1 MLNTPKYSGEPTP
14 QALASGLATL
24 GRYGDE
30 FMVHAAEGET
40 VIPPEIFEAN
50 PQLKADLFRQMAM
63 MGIKDPNR
71 YVVGNSLNSINPL
84 TGQPEFFFKKI
95 FKSIKKVFKK
105 ALPIIAPILGNLIL
119 PGIGGILASGLVT
132 KLQGGSWGD
141 VLKGAAIGWA
151 TQGLTSGIGG
161 AMSAAPGQGFSGFT
175 SGLTKGLSAP
185 FTAASNLFS
194 SGPANPFSQGI
205 FGSSRALAGAGM
217 FGKTL
222 TPQYNPLAGSGGIT
236 TVGPQVG
243 AVTSGAGPV
252 TSAAG
257 QPVGAFN
264 IENSDFGAA
273 GSIPDFGAPTASS
286 FGDGFNIEDPT
297 GGGNVKLQTFSPP
310 PAQINPQVSAASG
323 DGFVIDGNEQV
334 PAGSIP
340 EISASP
346 ASTDQ
351 DLLASF
357 DANTEGPRYGLEPA
371 TEPPRLVDRTVDYA
385 GKKLQQGVDYFDP
398 TPEAAMERAVGRY
411 KNALKFQND
420 ALIANDQA
428 PLTVTQS
435 NALYKKMVLDPGP
448 ESLISRSMPLIAA
461 AGAGYAAYDAY
472 SEEEAAFNAKPNK
485 PALETIAYDKWRE
498 VKDKDSPEA
507 QEYFKVWNGPAYITR
522 KQYEKQTGGPS
533 IWQDWRFLPEESESY
548 AGYDQTMGKT
558 VGLLPADLRKNRV
571 PSGGIRAAM
580 GGEVVGP
587 GTGTSDSIPARL
599 SDGEFVMTAD
609 AVRNA
614 GGGSR
619 DLGAARMYDM
629 MRRFEGGVA

>member
-105 ALPIIAPILGNLIL
+105 ALPIIAPIIGNLIA
-119 PGIGGILASGLVT
+119 PGIGGIIASGLVT
-132 KLQGGSWGD
+132 KMQGGSWGD

-151 TQGLTSGIGG
+151 TQGLTGGISG

-175 SGLTKGLSAP
+175 SGLTQGLSAP

-205 FGSSRALAGAGM
+205 FGSSKALAGAGI

-222 TPQYNPLAGSGGIT
+222 SPQYNPTAGTSGIT
-236 TVGPQVG
+236 AAGQQVG
-243 AVTSGAGPV
+243 AV

-257 QPVGAFN
+257 QPVGAPVSAAGQPVGAVTSAPALADGMTASGDFSGSLSDIGGTDLSPGYDAVKLQTFRPPPAQINPQVSAASGDAFN

-273 GSIPDFGAPTASS
+273 GSIPETVPT
-286 FGDGFNIEDPT
+286 
-297 GGGNVKLQTFSPP
+297 
-310 PAQINPQVSAASG
+310 VST
-323 DGFVIDGNEQV
+323 E
-334 PAGSIP
+334 
-340 EISASP
+340 
-346 ASTDQ
+346 Q

-357 DANTEGPRYGLEPA
+357 DANTDDPSYGFEPD
-371 TEPPRLVDRTVDYA
+371 TDPPGFAARTA
-385 GKKLQQGVDYFDP
+385 EQLKTYFDP
-398 TPEAAMERAVGRY
+398 TEEAAGLKRVER
-411 KNALKFQND
+411 LKDFQKKIVAD
-420 ALIANDQA
+420 RVLSHPTE
-428 PLTVTQS
+428 PLTSTQIS
-435 NALYKKMVLDPGP
+435 TESAKWLKDNPVPG
-448 ESLISRSMPLIAA
+448 LLSRSAPLIAA
-461 AGAGYAAYDAY
+461 TGIAGVGLAAAAGAF
-472 SEEEAAFNAKPNK
+472 SEEEEEFNANPNK
-485 PALETIAYDKWRE
+485 SDKEIEAYEKWGQIPDKN
-498 VKDKDSPEA
+498 SLEA
-507 QEYFKVWNGPAYITR
+507 QKQFGIWNMKPYVTR
-522 KQYEKQTGGPS
+522 SQFEAQTGGRSARP
-533 IWQDWRFLPEESESY
+533 DWRFLPESNV
-548 AGYDQTMGKT
+548 MG
-558 VGLLPADLRKNRV
+558 V
-571 PSGGIRAAM
+571 AM

-599 SDGEFVMTAD
+599 SDGEFVMTAN
-609 AVRNA
+609 AVQNA
-614 GGGSR
+614 GGGNR

>member
-50 PQLKADLFRQMAM
+50 PQLRADLFRQMAM

-71 YVVGNSLNSINPL
+71 YVVGNSLISINPL

-95 FKSIKKVFKK
+95 FKSVKKVFKK
-105 ALPIIAPILGNLIL
+105 ALPIIAPIIGNLIA
-119 PGIGGILASGLVT
+119 PGIGGIIASGLVT
-132 KLQGGSWGD
+132 KMQGGSWGD

-161 AMSAAPGQGFSGFT
+161 AMSAAPGQGFSGFA
-175 SGLTKGLSAP
+175 SGLSKGLTAP
-185 FTAASNLFS
+185 FSAASNLFS

-205 FGSSRALAGAGM
+205 FGSSKALAGAGI

-236 TVGPQVG
+236 ATSVPVAAQQV
-243 AVTSGAGPV
+243 ATSVPV
-252 TSAAG
+252 AA
-257 QPVGAFN
+257 QQVAAPVSDYTPAFN
-264 IENSDFGAA
+264 IENPA
-273 GSIPDFGAPTASS
+273 GSIPDMGAPTVSS
-286 FGDGFNIEDPT
+286 LGDGFVID
-297 GGGNVKLQTFSPP
+297 GNEVPVDLQTFSRP
-310 PAQINPQVSAASG
+310 PAQINQQVSAASG

-340 EISASP
+340 ETVP
-346 ASTDQ
+346 TVSTRQ
-351 DLLASF
+351 ELLASY
-357 DANTEGPRYGLEPA
+357 DANTEGPGYDFEPD
-371 TEPPRLVDRTVDYA
+371 TEPPGFVDRTA
-385 GKKLQQGVDYFDP
+385 KQIKTYFDP
-398 TPEAAMERAVGRY
+398 TEEAAGLKRVER
-411 KNALKFQND
+411 LKDFQ
-420 ALIANDQA
+420 
-428 PLTVTQS
+428 
-435 NALYKKMVLDPGP
+435 KKLVADRVLSHPTEPFTSKEISTESAKWLKDNPMPG
-448 ESLISRSMPLIAA
+448 LLSRSAPLIAA
-461 AGAGYAAYDAY
+461 TGIAGVGLAAAAGAF
-472 SEEEAAFNAKPNK
+472 SEEE
-485 PALETIAYDKWRE
+485 EAYKANPSKSDKEIEAYEKWGQIP
-498 VKDKDSPEA
+498 DKNSLEA
-507 QEYFKVWNGPAYITR
+507 QKLFGIWNIKPYVTR
-522 KQYEKQTGGPS
+522 SQFEAQTGGRSARP
-533 IWQDWRFLPEESESY
+533 DWRFLPESN
-548 AGYDQTMGKT
+548 AMG
-558 VGLLPADLRKNRV
+558 V
-571 PSGGIRAAM
+571 AM

-614 GGGSR
+614 GGGNR